1 MFPGQRTHPELFRRK
16 HVFKSYRNDAG
27 TLQNKARGKSRCSKK
42 KIAYSCTH
50 AAHMG
55 SECSCELNQSEKRTR
70 AQQPIG
76 EAERGWRGRAA

>member
-1 MFPGQRTHPELFRRK
+1 MTRVLCKIKRG
-16 HVFKSYRNDAG
+16 G
-27 TLQNKARGKSRCSKK
+27 KADVRKK